1 MSTFAGVDHVGVGV
15 DDIDEA
21 IAFYGR
27 HVGFERVLFDYT
39 GPLPGHDAIAGRT
52 PTARVAMLESAGATP
67 IGPGRVKLVQVL
79 DGDGAPPV
87 PAGQAW
93 GEVGVCEICLH
104 VRNVQAVFDRLVA
117 AGCAGLMAPVGADVP
132 PNGVTLDI
140 AYVADPWGTKL
151 ELIEWTGLWH
161 SFPGPPR
168 AEGVNHVAFGVTDMV
183 RTRAF
188 YERLGFT
195 EVLFESFD
203 FFDPMAP
210 WYTPPW
216 YDPEKLPLQHM
227 VMPMAVQ
234 GAAIEPC
241 VLDPP
246 GHDCRGEWGH
256 LGPMDFGIR
265 VSNLDAAVARLA
277 ADGVE
282 THGPPQALDVG
293 SGEWRYVYIAEPDG
307 NYVQLV
313 EARY

>member
-1 MSTFAGVDHVGVGV
+1 MSFQGVDHVGVGV
-15 DDIDEA
+15 SDLCPAVD
-21 IAFYGR
+21 FYGR
-27 HVGFERVLFDYT
+27 HLGFDRVLFDWEGELT
-39 GPLPGHDAIAGRT
+39 SVEPFAGRA
-52 PTARVAMLESAGATP
+52 PLVRVAMLENGSATP

-79 DGDGAPPV
+79 DGDGPPPV

-104 VRNVQAVFDRLVA
+104 VRSVPEVHAALVA
-117 AGCAGLMAPVGADVP
+117 AGCEELMPAISAAVVP
-132 PNGVTLDI
+132 HDIALDI
-140 AYVADPWGTKL
+140 SYVEDPWGTKL

-161 SFPGPPR
+161 SLPGPAR
-168 AEGVNHVAFGVTDMV
+168 AEGVNHVAFGVTEMA

-195 EVLFESFD
+195 ELLFESFD

-210 WYTPPW
+210 WYVAPW
-216 YDPEKLPLQHM
+216 YEPGNLPAQHM
-227 VMPMAVQ
+227 TMPMPPQ
-234 GAAIEPC
+234 GAAIEPV

-265 VSNLDAAVARLA
+265 VANIDTAAAELR

-282 THGPPQALDVG
+282 VHGEPQAIDLG
-293 SGEWRYVYIAEPDG
+293 GGREWRTVAFEEPDG
-307 NYVQLV
+307 NYVSLV
-313 EARY
+313 EARV